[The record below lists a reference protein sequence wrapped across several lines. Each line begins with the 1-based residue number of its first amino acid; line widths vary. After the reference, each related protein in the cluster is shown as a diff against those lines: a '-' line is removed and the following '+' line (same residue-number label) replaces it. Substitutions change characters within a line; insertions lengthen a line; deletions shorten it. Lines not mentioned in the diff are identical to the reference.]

1 MKKQMPITALDIDKK
16 KIVHDGCMVSASG
29 IIIDL
34 FHPDPEKIHLK
45 DIAHGLAYTCRWNG
59 ATKSYYSVAEHC
71 CRMFDVAETRDQKLT
86 ALFHDAEEAY
96 WGDII
101 SPIKKLLPLE
111 IRNAMEDFRTM
122 ILDKFN
128 IRYIDEYIENLD
140 KEALAWDL
148 ENLIKKNYHKG
159 WLPNEA
165 RLNWLSRSGLLHFK
179 F

>member
-1 MKKQMPITALDIDKK
+1 MNNTPLTALDIDKK
-16 KIVHDGCMVSASG
+16 KIVHDGCMITASG
-29 IIIDL
+29 IVVNL
-34 FHPDPEKIHLK
+34 FNPDPEQINLH

-71 CRMFDVAETRDQKLT
+71 CRMFDVASTKEQKLT

-101 SPIKKLLPLE
+101 SPLKKLLPIG
-111 IRNAMEDFRTM
+111 IRNKMEDFRTM
-122 ILDKFN
+122 IFDKFN
-128 IRYIDEYIENLD
+128 IRYIDDYIDGLD

-148 ENLIKKNYHKG
+148 ENLIKNKKHIG

-165 RLNWLSRSGLLHFK
+165 KNEWIVRTCLLK
-179 F
+179 TNI